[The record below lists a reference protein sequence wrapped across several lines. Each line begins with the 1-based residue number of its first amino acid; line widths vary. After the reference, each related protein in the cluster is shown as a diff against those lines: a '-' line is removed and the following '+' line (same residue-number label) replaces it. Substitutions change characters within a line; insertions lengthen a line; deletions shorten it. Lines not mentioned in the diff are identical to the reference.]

1 MGKPRSK
8 KQSSTKAQP
17 EPTFFADRNLGREFA
32 KILREAGFKVVVH
45 DDHFD
50 QSTED
55 VDWLPVVTRNG
66 WIALSKDK
74 DLRKDELEVRCIL
87 KCGARVFVAGGKQKP
102 ADFAG
107 LIIQSRASILRY
119 IRRREKHNPG
129 PFVAR
134 LSRDQKRPDT
144 RPAAIN
150 IWLDQEKWEKRQRK
164 IRER

>member
-8 KQSSTKAQP
+8 KRSSTKAQP

-32 KILREAGFKVVVH
+32 KILRKAGFTVVVH
-45 DDHFD
+45 DDYFD
-50 QSTED
+50 QSTKD
-55 VDWLPVVTRNG
+55 VDWLPVITGKG
-66 WIALSKDK
+66 WIAFSKDK

-87 KCGARVFVAGGKQKP
+87 NCGGRVFVAGGKQKP
-102 ADFAG
+102 VDFAN

-119 IRRREKHNPG
+119 IRKREKYNPG

-150 IWLDQEKWEKRQRK
+150 IWLDQEKWDERQRK